1 MRFGKWF
8 LSACGILGLILS
20 VGVAQEFSLGENNTS
35 TARPGVAQSG
45 SSVPSRFY
53 SRHGVDR
60 TVDDIVGKARQT
72 GSVTPAE
79 AQALPAAKP
88 VATPSRYT
96 RSRRFPFEDRKPVS
110 GGKVG
115 ERKQKQGYLDKLFRG
130 AVPSSVRKSPSS
142 STPDIPNLDKAPHPL
157 RRTAAASGQGG
168 VREVPLPR
176 ELPIAE
182 PTEDELLNDSPNRL
196 RFADFEI
203 DTDEPTQGR
212 IIQAGATI
220 ENISPFSAPGEDVGE
235 PSPPEFNRL
244 PLLEPDA
251 EDVKPAEADPGKTT
265 VSLPPRPTTVRVA
278 ASVSGPQT
286 AKITIQWVKK
296 SDINVGQECQCQLLL
311 TNTGVVAA
319 KNVLVDAYFPTS
331 VRLVKTEPAPATVTD
346 HLTWKFT
353 ELTPGQ
359 KQVIDI
365 RMIPNERGELDTSA
379 FVTFTSAA
387 NSVFTVSEP
396 LLMVKVDGPKEVL
409 VGDPASQVIRVS
421 NPGTGV
427 ATNVKLEA
435 IIPAGLEHLRGERL
449 AMEIGSLNPG
459 ETRTVRIALASVGGG
474 EQELN
479 VQVVADGGLRKNESK
494 TIDVIA
500 SSLNAKLSGP
510 ATRFV
515 GRTAQYTVTVINES
529 DVASNNVRAVYKA
542 PEGFKFVRADNGGR
556 RDQARRTVS
565 WFIGSLEPGDSVKR
579 SVFLTAVSTGDF
591 THSAAV
597 TSEHGASASAEL
609 ATTIDA
615 TANLVLQIVE
625 RADLVKVGAETAF
638 EVRVRNDGG
647 KPAMNVSL
655 SIELPAGVKYQS
667 ARGPSE
673 LLAQNGLLLF
683 KSIGQLDPG
692 KTAIYRVY
700 VQGSAVGNHR
710 LRARVASD
718 SVGEPIII
726 EELTKFEAE

>member
-20 VGVAQEFSLGENNTS
+20 VGVAQEFSLGENDTS
-35 TARPGVAQSG
+35 TNKPGVAQTG

-53 SRHGVDR
+53 SRHGVDH

-79 AQALPAAKP
+79 AQVIPAAKP

-96 RSRRFPFEDRKPVS
+96 RSRRFPFDD
-110 GGKVG
+110 
-115 ERKQKQGYLDKLFRG
+115 QKSTINNQNGVQKTRRSYLDKLFRG
-130 AVPSSVRKSPSS
+130 AVPAAVRKSPIAD
-142 STPDIPNLDKAPHPL
+142 TPNIPNLDKKPHRL
-157 RRTAAASGQGG
+157 SRTAAASGQDDA
-168 VREVPLPR
+168 RRVPLPS
-176 ELPIAE
+176 ESAMADPVDGDSLK
-182 PTEDELLNDSPNRL
+182 DSPNKL

-203 DTDEPTQGR
+203 GTDEPAQGR
-212 IIQAGATI
+212 VIQAGATI
-220 ENISPFSAPGEDVGE
+220 ENISPFSAPGEEVRE

-244 PLLEPDA
+244 PLPGLDA
-251 EDVKPAEADPGKTT
+251 EDVKPVAAVPMKTT
-265 VSLPPRPTTVRVA
+265 VSLPSRAGTARVA
-278 ASVSGPQT
+278 TSTSGPQT
-286 AKITIQWVKK
+286 AKVTVHWVKK
-296 SDINVGQECQCQLLL
+296 GDINVGQECQCQLLL
-311 TNTGVVAA
+311 TNTGAVAA

-331 VRLVKTEPAPATVTD
+331 VRLVKTEPSPATATD
-346 HLTWKFT
+346 HLTWKFA
-353 ELTPGQ
+353 ELAPGQ

-365 RMIPNERGELDTSA
+365 RMIPSERGDLETSA
-379 FVTFTSAA
+379 FVTFTSATS
-387 NSVFTVSEP
+387 SVFNVSEP
-396 LLMVKVDGPKEVL
+396 LLMVKVTGPTEVL
-409 VGDPASQVIRVS
+409 VGDPASQVIKVS

-435 IIPAGLEHLRGERL
+435 IIPAGLEHARGERL

-479 VQVVADGGLRKNESK
+479 VQVVADGGLRKTESK

-500 SSLNAKLSGP
+500 SSLTAKLSGP

-515 GRTAQYTVTVINES
+515 GRTSQYTVTVTNES

-565 WFIGSLEPGDSVKR
+565 WFIGSLEPGDAVKR
-579 SVFLTAVSTGDF
+579 SVYLTAVSTGDF

-597 TSEHGASASAEL
+597 TSENGASASTEL

-615 TANLVLQIVE
+615 TANLSLQIVE
-625 RADLVKVGAETAF
+625 RADPVKVGVETAF

-683 KSIGQLDPG
+683 KAIGQLDPG

-718 SVGEPIII
+718 SVGESIII
-726 EELTKFEAE
+726 EEMTNFEAE